1 MVSMTIRSATI
12 TKSLPTEPYHSMIS
26 PARLVPQNFTPKRFE
41 KIPHDATAKRIPEI
55 PTAIHSH
62 PQLSTAIHL
71 HADPPGFAVRFLW
84 NILPSSRPIPA
95 PWPTWHNP
103 GPDPRATPTVTSGC
117 KQGAKS
123 NENINMTS
131 ADVRKK
137 IVLSGTSWSSW
148 SIHDSNLSLQRR
160 IAWLYTS
167 KSSLF
172 PKLLSLHGS

>member
-1 MVSMTIRSATI
+1 
-12 TKSLPTEPYHSMIS
+12 
-26 PARLVPQNFTPKRFE
+26 
-41 KIPHDATAKRIPEI
+41 
-55 PTAIHSH
+55 
-62 PQLSTAIHL
+62 
-71 HADPPGFAVRFLW
+71 
-84 NILPSSRPIPA
+84 
-95 PWPTWHNP
+95 
-103 GPDPRATPTVTSGC
+103 VTSGC